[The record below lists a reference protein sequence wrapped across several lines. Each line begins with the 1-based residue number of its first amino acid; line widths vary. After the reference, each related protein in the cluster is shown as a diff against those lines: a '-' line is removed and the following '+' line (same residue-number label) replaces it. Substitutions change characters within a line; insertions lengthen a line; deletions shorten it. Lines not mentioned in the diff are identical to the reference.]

1 MVHVLI
7 KFHTS
12 SLSDDIDIDPF
23 QKAVSHRNVA
33 FLAAV
38 RELEE
43 ASAAEGIINCMR
55 YTVYTLLRFAL
66 YFLVVIFHIYLHLS
80 ME

>member
-1 MVHVLI
+1 M
-7 KFHTS
+7 
-12 SLSDDIDIDPF
+12 
-23 QKAVSHRNVA
+23 SHRNVA

-43 ASAAEGIINCMR
+43 ASAVEGIINCMW
-55 YTVYTLLRFAL
+55 YTVYTLLHFAL
-66 YFLVVIFHIYLHLS
+66 YFLVVIFHIYLPLS